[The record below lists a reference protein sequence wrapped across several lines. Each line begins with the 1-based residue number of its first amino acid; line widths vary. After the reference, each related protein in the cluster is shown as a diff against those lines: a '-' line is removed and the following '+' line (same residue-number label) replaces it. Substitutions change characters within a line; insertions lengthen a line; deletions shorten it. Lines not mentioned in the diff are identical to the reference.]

1 MKPAHSDPDIQIFL
15 KRSAAH
21 MNVNALGPDWEQ
33 DFIRS
38 TRNLKDEA
46 MQESFQRGF
55 AKAILGGL
63 TPKDFEHATGWDFDT
78 QEEFID
84 HLRHH
89 WRLFYPDTQPEAYV
103 GDPQVTSSEHYR
115 GWRKE
120 EGDKVWYT
128 VERDDGTE
136 VVRVE
141 SLNLK
146 DRTLCIEFTV
156 SSPSLYD
163 GFARQLILDKI
174 LHEVCLDAYVGRAD
188 TAAFTNL
195 TSGRV
200 VSVSYR

>member
-1 MKPAHSDPDIQIFL
+1 MKFAHSDPDIQTFL
-15 KRSAAH
+15 LRCSEF
-21 MNVNALGPDWEQ
+21 MDINALGQDWEQ
-33 DFIRS
+33 YFIGAI
-38 TRNLKDEA
+38 RNLTDES

-63 TPKDFEHATGWDFDT
+63 TPKEFEYATGWDFDT
-78 QEEFID
+78 QEEFVD
-84 HLRHH
+84 HLKHH
-89 WRLFYPDTQPEAYV
+89 WMLFYPDTRPDAYV
-103 GDPQVTSSEHYR
+103 GGANATSPEQYR

-141 SLNLK
+141 SLNLEG
-146 DRTLCIEFTV
+146 RTLRIEFTV

-163 GFARQLILDKI
+163 GFARRLIFDKI
-174 LHEVCLDAYVGRAD
+174 LHEVCIDAYSSQAD

-195 TSGRV
+195 TTGRV
-200 VSVSYR
+200 VNIPYR